1 MLQASGAQG
10 ESDITIYNFMDA
22 QYYGIVGLGTPAQHF
37 KVIFD
42 TGSSNLWIP
51 SSQCSWLQIACD
63 LHNKYDSSRSYDYKP
78 NGTEFAIQYGSGSLS
93 GFFSQDTLTLGS
105 LAIKDQT
112 FAEATNEPG
121 LTFVAAKFDG
131 ILGLGF
137 PNIAIAGAVPPV
149 YNAIQQKL
157 LQDSVFSF
165 WLNRDVAGNC
175 GGELV
180 LGGVDNTHFKGEH
193 TWAPITKEGYWQ
205 FALDGLT
212 VPGAEGICDGGCQAI
227 ADTGT
232 SLMVGP
238 VEQVAAINRAIG
250 AEGVIPAQCRLLV
263 KQYVPQLI
271 KIIQTLP
278 ADQACSTVG
287 LCSDSRVQE
296 LSQHLTASNSR
307 KLLAN
312 FDMLDSQQ
320 PDMSAADEAVLD
332 QDTCQICEIAVNYI
346 KVALANHATVQQI
359 IDSLNGVCET
369 LTFLGNSQAVIDCN
383 KLATMPDI
391 TLKIAGRDFTL
402 TPEQYVLKVDA
413 GGEEQ
418 CISGFM
424 GLDLPPSAGPL
435 WILGDVF
442 IGAYHTIFDVG
453 QERVGFAVSA

>member
-1 MLQASGAQG
+1 MLQASGAAG
-10 ESDITIYNFMDA
+10 EADITIYNFMDA

-42 TGSSNLWIP
+42 TGSSNLWVP
-51 SSQCSWLQIACD
+51 SSQCSWLQVACD
-63 LHNKYDSSRSYDYKP
+63 LHNKYDSSKSYDYQA

-93 GFFSQDTLTLGS
+93 GFFSQDTLTLGT
-105 LAIKDQT
+105 LAVKDQT

-137 PNIAIAGAVPPV
+137 PNIAIAGA
-149 YNAIQQKL
+149 
-157 LQDSVFSF
+157 
-165 WLNRDVAGNC
+165 R
-175 GGELV
+175 GGELM

-193 TWAPITKEGYWQ
+193 TWAPVTKEGYWQ
-205 FALDGLT
+205 FAVDALT
-212 VPGAEGICDGGCQAI
+212 VPGAEGVCEGGCQAI

-238 VEQVAAINRAIG
+238 VDQVAAINQAIG

-287 LCSDSRVQE
+287 LCSNSKVQE
-296 LSQHLTASNSR
+296 LSQYLTASSSR
-307 KLLAN
+307 RLLAN
-312 FDMLDSQQ
+312 FGGAKGMSSSQQ
-320 PDMSAADEAVLD
+320 PDLLGAADEAVAD

-369 LTFLGNSQAVIDCN
+369 LTFLGNSQAVVDCA
-383 KLATMPDI
+383 KLPTMPDI
-391 TLKIAGRDFTL
+391 TLKIAGRDFVL
-402 TPEQYVLKVDA
+402 TPDQYVLKVDA
-413 GGEEQ
+413 GGEQQ

-424 GLDLPPSAGPL
+424 GLDLPPQAGPL

-453 QERVGFAVSA
+453 QERVGFAVAA